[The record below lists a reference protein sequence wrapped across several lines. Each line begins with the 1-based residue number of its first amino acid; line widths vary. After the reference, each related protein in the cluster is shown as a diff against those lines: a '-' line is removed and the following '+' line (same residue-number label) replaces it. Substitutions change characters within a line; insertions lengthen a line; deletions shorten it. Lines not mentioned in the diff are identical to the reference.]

1 MRSPVLSRAHC
12 IAYTESIMAGR
23 PSTEVDMNSVQYLKT
38 IGMPMT
44 DIAKLMGVSRQTL
57 YNKIQV
63 SGNPSDYATYTSIS
77 DRDLDQLVTRIK
89 QHHPNNG
96 EVMLAGYLT
105 SEGVRV
111 SRKRLRASIHRVDQA
126 GTEDR

>member
-1 MRSPVLSRAHC
+1 
-12 IAYTESIMAGR
+12 MAGR
-23 PSTEVDMNSVQYLKT
+23 PSTEVDMKSVKYLKT

-44 DIAKLMGVSRQTL
+44 DIAKLMGVSHQTL

-63 SGNPSDYATYTSIS
+63 SGNPSGYATYTSIS

-89 QHHPNNG
+89 QHHRKNG

-111 SRKRLRASIHRVDQA
+111 SRKRLRASIHHVDQA
-126 GTEDR
+126 GTEDRRC